1 MRVVVVVVLVAL
13 VTLVA
18 SHPGRATPSGST
30 STPGTTAAPA
40 ASFLRQMDMLAGV
53 LGALLPDA
61 LNQGPVDA
69 ARAQRLRDGV
79 GALQGVAH
87 DLGAMSASLLPDA
100 DPSLGL
106 LLTELNRA
114 VDDVDRSRPDRLPQ
128 TALSLASTCIA
139 CHTRTAGRAAPP
151 GLADVDAALPAD
163 VRADILTATRRFPE
177 ARAAWRDVVFD
188 EDFARNERWR
198 WERAVRRALAV
209 EVRVASD
216 ARGAARLVEQ
226 VLATP
231 GADVLYTAASAWRA
245 DVAAWR
251 AETAPEAPYAQA
263 ARLMNEVVRRH
274 TPAGDASDDIVL
286 LRATSTLHALLAT
299 APATLTPTARA
310 QALAWLGI
318 AYERLTDLDV
328 WGVFLF
334 YDAACVEAAPHT
346 ALASSCLAR
355 FERAALE
362 LYAGNAGGPL
372 PSDIARRLQHLRSLA
387 R

>member
-1 MRVVVVVVLVAL
+1 
-13 VTLVA
+13 
-18 SHPGRATPSGST
+18 
-30 STPGTTAAPA
+30 
-40 ASFLRQMDMLAGV
+40 MDALAGV

-61 LNQGPVDA
+61 LDQRPVDD
-69 ARAQRLRDGV
+69 ARAKRLRDGID
-79 GALQGVAH
+79 ALQGVAH

-128 TALSLASTCIA
+128 TALSVASTCIA

-163 VRADILTATRRFPE
+163 VRADMLTATRRFAE
-177 ARAAWRDVVFD
+177 ARLAWRDVVFD
-188 EDFARNERWR
+188 EDFARDERWR

-209 EVRVASD
+209 EVRVAGD

-231 GADVLYTAASAWRA
+231 GADALYGAANTWRT
-245 DVAAWR
+245 DVRVWR
-251 AETAPEAPYAQA
+251 GESTAETPYAQA
-263 ARLMNEVVRRH
+263 ARLMNDVVRRR
-274 TPAGDASDDIVL
+274 TPAGDVSDDVVL

-299 APATLTPTARA
+299 APATHTPTARA

-346 ALASSCLAR
+346 ALAASCVAR
-355 FERAALE
+355 FERAVFE
-362 LYAGNAGGPL
+362 LYAGNAGGAL
-372 PSDIARRLQHLRSLA
+372 PTDVALRLQRLRSLA